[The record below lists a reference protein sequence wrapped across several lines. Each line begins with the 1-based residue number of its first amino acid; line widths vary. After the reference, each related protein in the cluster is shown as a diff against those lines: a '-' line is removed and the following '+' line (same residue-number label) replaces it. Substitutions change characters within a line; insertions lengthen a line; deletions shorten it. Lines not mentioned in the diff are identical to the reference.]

1 MPRTVRRLS
10 DLEIDEVS
18 LVDRPANQ
26 HGRVAIAKRAEEAV
40 AEYVDRDGNEVDP
53 DELEFGDV
61 VFDSETG
68 QPFYFA
74 SPEELESLADA
85 GGNEQVDE
93 LEEDP
98 ENADEDERVLAG
110 VGKARGRG
118 RAPVRKSA
126 QRRTARQ
133 PVRKSAKRS
142 SGQSILEELSKAL
155 DDGDRDQVISKLA
168 EMVDDSN
175 ARAERAELIAKSVR
189 EEQEVA
195 AYTQLADTYELPVD
209 PEQLG
214 GILSRV
220 AKALPQAD
228 LDILD
233 RVLSAASVGFDEL
246 GYNGSN
252 EGDVMGQV
260 MAVAGEAVGKNDGLT
275 IEAATAAFFDAN
287 PALYDEYNAESR

>member
-26 HGRVAIAKRAEEAV
+26 HGRVAIAKRAEDAV
-40 AEYVDRDGNEVDP
+40 PEYVDRDGNEVDT

-74 SPEELESLADA
+74 SPEELEQLADD
-85 GGNEQVDE
+85 GSNEQIDE
-93 LEEDP
+93 LDEDL
-98 ENADEDERVLAG
+98 EDEDADERVLAG
-110 VGKARGRG
+110 VGKSRGRG
-118 RAPVRKSA
+118 KAPVRKNA
-126 QRRTARQ
+126 RRQ
-133 PVRKSAKRS
+133 PVRKSARRS
-142 SGQSILEELSKAL
+142 GGQSILEELSKAL
-155 DDGDRDQVISKLA
+155 DDGDRDVVISKLA

-175 ARAERAELIAKSVR
+175 ARAVRAETIAKRVQA
-189 EEQEVA
+189 EQEAA

-209 PEQLG
+209 PETLG

-228 LDILD
+228 LDVLD

-260 MAVAGEAVGKNDGLT
+260 MAIATSAVGKNDGLT